1 MPKVD
6 NFFSLRNTVNKISN
20 DELEQ
25 AFDYLESI
33 RAFARTTNK
42 SLYVIDYQTRG
53 FEYVSDNPLFLCGYS
68 AQEVKDM
75 GYEFYLKNVPAKDLE
90 LLLKINTAG
99 FEFYEQIPSA
109 ERKQYTI
116 SYDFQLLH

>member
-25 AFDYLESI
+25 AFDYLEPI

-53 FEYVSDNPLFLCGYS
+53 FESTFPIIR
-68 AQEVKDM
+68 EV
-75 GYEFYLKNVPAKDLE
+75 EILRLSVR
-90 LLLKINTAG
+90 G
-99 FEFYEQIPSA
+99 FTISEIAEQIFLSVDTIK
-109 ERKQYTI
+109 RYT
-116 SYDFQLLH
+116 